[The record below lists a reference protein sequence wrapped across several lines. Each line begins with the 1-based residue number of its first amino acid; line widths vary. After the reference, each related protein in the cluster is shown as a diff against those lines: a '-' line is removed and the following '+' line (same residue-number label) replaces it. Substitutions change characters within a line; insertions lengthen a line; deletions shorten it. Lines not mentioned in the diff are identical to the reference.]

1 MDNLIIQTGLISYTS
16 GVNTLSYNEHVG
28 LDAIRG
34 CSLPSPCIRHIVAD
48 IMVGMTLS
56 RRPPKRKPRGQHP
69 HNALTPAFVRNVS
82 RAGRYCDGNGLY
94 LDVRP
99 TGSRGWIQRLTIRGR
114 RTEFGLG
121 GYPLVS
127 LKEAREKAFANR
139 KLAREGGHP
148 LSEKRRAESMPT
160 FAEAARRLRDQ
171 LSPGWRSPHHARLW
185 LSSLERHVFPRIGET
200 PISEVTSADVIG
212 ILAPIWHQKAT
223 TARKLRQRIRAV
235 MEWAVAMEL
244 RADNPCDRIG
254 PALGAQNYVVQHM
267 RALPHAEVASA
278 IGKVRASNSK
288 PLVKLAFEF
297 LVLTATRGGE
307 VRGAAWTEIDVDHG
321 VWTIPAPRTKTNR
334 EHRVP
339 LSRRALEILGEAR
352 AVGRGS
358 PLVFPMRGNPLS
370 NTAMSRL
377 LKRLGIKAVPHGF
390 RSSFRDWA
398 AEETDHPRE
407 VAEAALAHMVRNQV
421 EAAYRR
427 TDLFE
432 RRRRLMD
439 DWADYLAGER

>member
-1 MDNLIIQTGLISYTS
+1 
-16 GVNTLSYNEHVG
+16 
-28 LDAIRG
+28 
-34 CSLPSPCIRHIVAD
+34 
-48 IMVGMTLS
+48 
-56 RRPPKRKPRGQHP
+56 
-69 HNALTPAFVRNVS
+69 
-82 RAGRYCDGNGLY
+82 
-94 LDVRP
+94 
-99 TGSRGWIQRLTIRGR
+99 
-114 RTEFGLG
+114 
-121 GYPLVS
+121 
-127 LKEAREKAFANR
+127 
-139 KLAREGGHP
+139 
-148 LSEKRRAESMPT
+148 MPT

-185 LSSLERHVFPRIGET
+185 LSSLERHFFPRIGET
-200 PISEVTSADVIG
+200 PVSEVTSADVIG

-432 RRRRLMD
+432 RRRRLMN
-439 DWADYLAGER
+439 DWAAYLAGEERQPEAVPIH